1 MSKKQPMLL
10 YASVYGFIFSFFA
23 AWLVWF
29 GVLPRDSLTSSL
41 IMLLG
46 IMSVALPL
54 LQGYVSWLFPQ
65 WKMPKWLNL
74 CSWDNWG
81 DGLLAASGGT
91 LAVTAVRRIRYQHQQ
106 TFGGLGEYGAIG
118 RDVHKAT
125 TQPMTRRAGRQ
136 KGAAGTAKKQAASGK
151 SSDDGGPG
159 EPPGPLVP
167 DLDPDPDDHI
177 IPDPAQ
183 GDPRLAEYTASAVS
197 DARITNSILAT
208 SRHARKAIQA
218 MRLDIRHPAADY
230 YVGLTMHA
238 LAAQIRRRVQVYGY
252 HADLVW
258 DVAYTLLTEMVA
270 KHVFADAPNPNLKKI
285 VDRNVR
291 SLANLREVANRK
303 FASEKKATGDKNG
316 DKKTAIDIMD
326 ACDGLVRNGQ
336 MLRLRPTDDNDTVA
350 LSDVIGDGSIGA
362 DPLTALCEAEDAEA
376 DDLKIPYLRD
386 GDLRGVD
393 LLLGYLSSLP
403 LELYAN
409 LAQSPDVGLILADVI
424 GTNPAKF
431 WRDLRPRALNSQGR
445 YPASHAAM
453 AQQLLALR
461 GVPA

>member
-1 MSKKQPMLL
+1 MSKKQPMLIH
-10 YASVYGFIFSFFA
+10 AAVYGFLLSIFSA
-23 AWLVWF
+23 LLVWF
-29 GVLPRDSLTSSL
+29 GVLPRDSLTTSL
-41 IMLLG
+41 IPLLG
-46 IMSVALPL
+46 TLSLSLPL
-54 LQGYVSWLFPQ
+54 TQGYVSWLFPR
-65 WKMPKWLNL
+65 WRMPECLNL

-91 LAVTAVRRIRYQHQQ
+91 IAITVARRIRYQHRR
-106 TFGGLGEYGAIG
+106 TFVDMGQRGAIG
-118 RDVHKAT
+118 RDLAKT
-125 TQPMTRRAGRQ
+125 ITQPMTRRGASRQ
-136 KGAAGTAKKQAASGK
+136 QGAAGTAKKQAASGK

-159 EPPGPLVP
+159 EPPRPPVP
-167 DLDPDPDDHI
+167 DPDPYDHI

-183 GDPRLAEYTASAVS
+183 GDPRLTEYAASAVS
-197 DARITNSILAT
+197 DSRIAHLVAT

-218 MRLDIRHPAADY
+218 MRLDVRHPATDY
-230 YVGLTMHA
+230 YVGLTMRA
-238 LAAQIRRRVQVYGY
+238 LMAQIRRRVQVYGY
-252 HADLVW
+252 HADDLVW

-270 KHVFADAPNPNLKKI
+270 KHVFADAPNPNLRKI